1 MKKVFYTIATWF
13 KSMFAKKQK
22 EETKFPEIGSFDD
35 SHIQEFYKSNS
46 NENLSNKQI
55 LKEWAKS
62 NNDKVQQEDEHKM
75 VLSQTVRSEKPNKY
89 SKNKYVVH
97 MGDKKFSLTAK
108 QDFFLTEIK
117 ILEDINKDANINDVV
132 VAFLNLKYQ
141 NSQMTP
147 TQDEL
152 KPAYHKKT
160 INYLVKCGAIKS
172 TSKNHYRTNF

>member
-1 MKKVFYTIATWF
+1 MKKVFYTIASWF
-13 KSMFAKKQK
+13 KSLFAKKQQQVTTDVSVDTVK
-22 EETKFPEIGSFDD
+22 ETIEDK
-35 SHIQEFYKSNS
+35 
-46 NENLSNKQI
+46 KQI
-55 LKEWAKS
+55 LRDFNKDKE
-62 NNDKVQQEDEHKM
+62 EHKM

-117 ILEDINKDANINDVV
+117 ILEDVNNDANINDVV
-132 VAFLNLKYQ
+132 IAFLNLKYQ